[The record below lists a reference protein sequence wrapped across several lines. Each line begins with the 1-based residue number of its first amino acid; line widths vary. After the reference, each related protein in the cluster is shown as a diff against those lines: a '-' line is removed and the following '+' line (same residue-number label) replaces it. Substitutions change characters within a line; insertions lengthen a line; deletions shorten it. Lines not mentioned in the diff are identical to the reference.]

1 MAVVDDVTDQ
11 IRRFVAEHRLDPG
24 ARLPAE
30 RELAARFGVSR
41 PVVRAAIQRLADLG
55 VLETRRGSG
64 SYVAGIDLDELAD
77 VRRQLEPYAA
87 ALAAV
92 RRDVTTVRRLRGLA
106 DAMVMASGDPVEFAA
121 LDAEVHREI
130 AQASGNRILIGVLRD
145 LERTAAHARRRTVQH
160 QDVRA
165 AAVGQIAELVSAI
178 EAGDAAAAR
187 TAMSRHLDRVRRQ
200 AGQAR

>member
-11 IRRFVAEHRLDPG
+11 IRRFVADHRLDPG

-30 RELAARFGVSR
+30 RDLAVRFGVSR

-64 SYVAGIDLDELAD
+64 SYVAGVDLDELAD

-87 ALAAV
+87 ALAAA
-92 RRDVTTVRRLRGLA
+92 RRDEGTVRRLCALA
-106 DAMVMASGDPVEFAA
+106 DAIGAATGDPIEFAA

-145 LERTAAHARRRTVQH
+145 LERTAAYSRRQTVRYE
-160 QDVRA
+160 DVRVTA
-165 AAVGQIAELVSAI
+165 AEQIAALVAAV

-187 TAMSRHLDRVRRQ
+187 AAMARHLDRVRRQ
-200 AGQAR
+200 ASRAR